1 MLGQHL
7 RAYIHLQPEPRWF
20 CCSLVLPALDA
31 LEQPH
36 PTAPSTLNSLTFLTH
51 PHWSK
56 QSSQTF
62 WFGKGIDHENLS
74 LFHLNIKLKSKQY
87 KVHFLMCCPI
97 PVGLLS
103 LFFLGE
109 L

>member
-1 MLGQHL
+1 MLPTPLGCFRTSLIPLADPGLKIEFPHSSLLKQTGL
-7 RAYIHLQPEPRWF
+7 PDFLVPR
-20 CCSLVLPALDA
+20 
-31 LEQPH
+31 
-36 PTAPSTLNSLTFLTH
+36 T
-51 PHWSK
+51 
-56 QSSQTF
+56 
-62 WFGKGIDHENLS
+62 GKGISHKNLS
-74 LFHLNIKLKSKQY
+74 LFHLNIKLKSKQS

>member
-1 MLGQHL
+1 MLDGSRRRSLSARLPKSHL
-7 RAYIHLQPEPRWF
+7 SFFPRPRQSKRGF
-20 CCSLVLPALDA
+20 
-31 LEQPH
+31 Q
-36 PTAPSTLNSLTFLTH
+36 TFLVPRT
-51 PHWSK
+51 
-56 QSSQTF
+56 
-62 WFGKGIDHENLS
+62 GKGIDRKNLS

-103 LFFLGE
+103 LFFLEE